1 MTKEKWIEIC
11 KEMAPHLRA
20 LELIAE
26 NNALDII
33 NVALGTETT
42 VCAVWIDDDTGNH
55 YRCMSERGDSFK
67 AEISNM
73 KADVFEEFPS
83 FCIEKGPAPASK
95 QDQK

>member
-1 MTKEKWIEIC
+1 
-11 KEMAPHLRA
+11 
-20 LELIAE
+20 
-26 NNALDII
+26 
-33 NVALGTETT
+33 
-42 VCAVWIDDDTGNH
+42 
-55 YRCMSERGDSFK
+55 MSERGDSFK